1 MNKNQN
7 LSTREQLQQ
16 KFNTSRMNLLLMMVL
31 TVVNVVLFFT
41 GSDSM
46 MLFSASIP
54 YFAVIFGATIE
65 IPSMSMICYAIAALT
80 ILGYLIFWLLSKK
93 RYGWLIPALV
103 LFIMDTLA
111 MGGMYIWFA
120 DFSGILD
127 ILMHVWV
134 LYYLFVGISSG
145 KKLKNL
151 PAEENAVVEEVR
163 QPVDPEHWA
172 E

>member
-1 MNKNQN
+1 M
-7 LSTREQLQQ
+7 
-16 KFNTSRMNLLLMMVL
+16 
-31 TVVNVVLFFT
+31 
-41 GSDSM
+41 
-46 MLFSASIP
+46 
-54 YFAVIFGATIE
+54 
-65 IPSMSMICYAIAALT
+65 
-80 ILGYLIFWLLSKK
+80 IFWLLSKK

-151 PAEENAVVEEVR
+151 PAEENAVVVEVR
-163 QPVDPEHWA
+163 QPVDPEQWA

>member
-54 YFAVIFGATIE
+54 YFAVILGATIE
-65 IPSMSMICYAIAALT
+65 IPGMSMICYAIAA
-80 ILGYLIFWLLSKK
+80 
-93 RYGWLIPALV
+93 
-103 LFIMDTLA
+103 
-111 MGGMYIWFA
+111 
-120 DFSGILD
+120 
-127 ILMHVWV
+127 
-134 LYYLFVGISSG
+134 
-145 KKLKNL
+145 
-151 PAEENAVVEEVR
+151 
-163 QPVDPEHWA
+163 
-172 E
+172 